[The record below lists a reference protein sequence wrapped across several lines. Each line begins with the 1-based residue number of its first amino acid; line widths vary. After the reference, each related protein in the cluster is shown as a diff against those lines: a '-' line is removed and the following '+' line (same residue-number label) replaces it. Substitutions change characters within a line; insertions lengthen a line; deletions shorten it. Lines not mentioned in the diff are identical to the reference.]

1 MGEAMHS
8 VKDDREAMLRP
19 QPEHSP
25 RPHLAPPAAGVLLLS
40 WFLGSLLLAFIVV
53 PLLGLAISQ
62 SGGSLLH
69 VAALPDV
76 RQAILL
82 SIEAALLA
90 TAVAALLGVP
100 LAYALARANFRG
112 QGLVAAVVDIPLAVP
127 HTVAGVALLF
137 VFGRNGVFGAP
148 AAWFGLRFWGT
159 VAGIVIAMLFVSAP
173 YTVSA
178 ARIGFE
184 AVDPRL
190 EKVAR
195 TLGMGPWRV
204 LWHVTLPLAW
214 RSIATGLTLT
224 SARAISEFGA
234 VVILVYYPMTAP
246 VKIYELFLRF
256 GVHEAAGMAT
266 LLLAVSLVLLI
277 LFRHFAHGQ
286 ERVSGYGR

>member
-1 MGEAMHS
+1 MNET
-8 VKDDREAMLRP
+8 
-19 QPEHSP
+19 PERTFRP
-25 RPHLAPPAAGVLLLS
+25 RPNRRRPAAPARSSGVILVS

-53 PLLGLAISQ
+53 PLLALAFSQ
-62 SGGSLLH
+62 SGASLIK
-69 VAALPDV
+69 VAAIPEV
-76 RQAILL
+76 REAILL
-82 SIEAALLA
+82 SIESALLA
-90 TAVAALLGVP
+90 TAAAAMFGVP
-100 LAYALARANFRG
+100 LAYALARVRFPG
-112 QGLVAAVVDIPLAVP
+112 QGIVAAMVDIPLAVP
-127 HTVAGVALLF
+127 HTVAGIALLF
-137 VFGRNGVFGAP
+137 VFGRKGFFGAP
-148 AAWFGLRFWGT
+148 ADAWFGLRFWGT
-159 VAGIVIAMLFVSAP
+159 IGGIVVAMLFVSAP

-204 LWHVTLPLAW
+204 FWRVTLPLAW

-224 SARAISEFGA
+224 CARAISEFGA

-256 GVHEAAGMAT
+256 GLPRAAGMAT

-277 LFRHFAHGQ
+277 LFRSFAHG
-286 ERVSGYGR
+286 EDRNSGDGR

>member
-1 MGEAMHS
+1 MDALNEIRGA
-8 VKDDREAMLRP
+8 AAGP
-19 QPEHSP
+19 G
-25 RPHLAPPAAGVLLLS
+25 PAASWGPFAASRGSGVLLVA

-62 SGGSLLH
+62 SGSSLLG
-69 VAALPDV
+69 VAALPEV

-82 SIEAALLA
+82 SVEAALLA
-90 TAVAALLGVP
+90 TCAAALVGVP
-100 LAYALARANFRG
+100 LAYVLARMTFPG
-112 QGLVAAVVDIPLAVP
+112 QGIVAAIVDIPLAVP
-127 HTVAGVALLF
+127 HTVAGIALLF
-137 VFGRNGVFGAP
+137 VFGREGIFGAP
-148 AAWFGLRFWGT
+148 AVHWLGIRFWGT
-159 VAGIVIAMLFVSAP
+159 IAGVVIAMLFVSVP

-184 AVDPRL
+184 GVDPRL

-204 LWHVTLPLAW
+204 LRHVTLPLAW

-224 SARAISEFGA
+224 CARSISEFGA

-256 GVHEAAGMAT
+256 GLTQAAGMAT
-266 LLLAVSLVLLI
+266 LLLVVSLVLLI
-277 LFRHFAHGQ
+277 VLRHFAHGQ
-286 ERVSGYGR
+286 GRPSGYGR